1 MDKKKA
7 GILFAAIF
15 VIILSSI
22 QSANAIPF
30 EKGKNYDRELLGYT
44 ADNHERYKW
53 SSHPERILDSY
64 EWTGQPIYKDYR
76 LFETA
81 GNVYLETANSGSVS
95 FDKTLCSYNLYDSGY
110 IDLQNPP
117 KIKNISWSVKGKAAA
132 SSTWNP
138 VNGVNN
144 ATCSVTIQNDE
155 QTVRIV
161 GEKKSSVGTFQIVL
175 DYTPGRGIKETMRA
189 YNNNSAWNNHNIGF
203 TETFEVPKII
213 KLGNQTYD
221 LSNYNGTSLNR
232 NWIENNKAKV
242 LKLGEKIFYGFGI
255 GFDNLDNVSIFWD
268 GSKAKLS
275 LNYLYPSGIVPYQQW
290 VSVDPI
296 FTSANPTVD
305 GNVYTNA
312 AAGTQCST
320 VAQARDTTD
329 TVMHGSNMQGSG
341 SSAECFYAFSEWD
354 ISSLGTDII
363 PTNVTY
369 SFEITSVASPRN
381 CSILG
386 LTTRP
391 STATDQQLLDNLRPG
406 GASPLVSSSATCTT
420 VGESKTILTGSN
432 GTTYITNRLASGWA
446 AFGMRFQDMTR
457 DGVAHDISW
466 ATEENASPVPP
477 PTLTITYTDPTPNP
491 YAVTDLT
498 ATAITTVTAMLDW
511 TEPSLNG
518 GTLSGYQINYSSGCT
533 GAPNTIILNNTGTSD
548 TSYTAIVTEPINCFR
563 VGPWTSFGKNMS
575 GNIATINGVSFTIGN
590 INVTQSNPDR
600 IGIRFERTDLNSTA
614 SYLNVTYADTYD
626 LACNFFYEFAR
637 TNNTYTDLTNST
649 AGEGF
654 VESSFLLTNSDRDV
668 IQVKCWDQLT
678 NDTGRYIITQS
689 TFPILEQISNFRAG
703 QYGTAGMFGAI
714 DFITLIVIIISMIGF
729 NRIDETV
736 GVIFNTFFIFG
747 LAFFEII
754 HWETAMIGFFAV
766 GVVFAIAKNRGD

>member
-7 GILFAAIF
+7 SLIFALACVLVF
-15 VIILSSI
+15 SSI
-22 QSANAIPF
+22 QTASALSF
-30 EKGKNYDRELLGYT
+30 EKGRNYDKEILGYSKNNNEYVRWT
-44 ADNHERYKW
+44 
-53 SSHPERILDSY
+53 SHPERIIDSY
-64 EWTGQPIYKDYR
+64 QWTGKPIYKDYR
-76 LFETA
+76 LFDSA
-81 GNVYLETANSGSVS
+81 GNVYLETANSGSVA

-132 SSTWNP
+132 SSSWNP

-144 ATCSVTIQNDE
+144 AGCSVTIQNDDE
-155 QTVRIV
+155 NVRIV

-232 NWIENNKAKV
+232 NWIDANKAKV
-242 LKLGEKIFYGFGI
+242 LKLSEKIFYDFGI
-255 GFDNLDNVSIFWD
+255 GFDNLDTVGISWD

-275 LNYLYPSGIVPYQQW
+275 LNYLYPTGIVPYQQW
-290 VSVDPI
+290 IDVDPV
-296 FTSANPTVD
+296 FTSSNPTVD
-305 GNVYTNA
+305 GHILTTATA
-312 AAGTQCST
+312 ATQCST
-320 VAQARDTTD
+320 TALSRATTG
-329 TVMHGSNMQGSG
+329 TTMLGSNIQSSG
-341 SSAECFYAFSEWD
+341 SNAECYYAFSEWD
-354 ISSLGTDII
+354 ISSLDTDIT

-369 SFEITSVASPRN
+369 SFEITAGANQRN
-381 CSILG
+381 CAIVG

-391 STATDQQLLDNLRPG
+391 STATDQQLLDNVRPM
-406 GASPLVSSSATCTT
+406 GAAVIVSASSTCTT

-432 GTTYITNRLASGWA
+432 GTTYITNRLAGGWA

-457 DGVAHDISW
+457 DASAHSVSW
-466 ATEENASPVPP
+466 ATEEDAGAVPP
-477 PTLTITYTDPTPNP
+477 PTLTITYTDPTPDP
-491 YAVTDLT
+491 DAVTDLSAST
-498 ATAITTVTAMLDW
+498 ITTVTTLLDW

-518 GTLSGYQINYSSGCT
+518 GTLLGYQINYSSGCT
-533 GAPNTIILNNTGTSD
+533 GAPNTIIENDTGTSD
-548 TSYTAIVTEPINCFR
+548 TSYTATVTQPSNCFR
-563 VGPWTSFGKNMS
+563 VGPWTTFGSNMT
-575 GNIATINGVSFTIGN
+575 GNIATISGVSFIIGD

-649 AGEGF
+649 AGDGF

-689 TFPILEQISNFRAG
+689 TFPILEQISNFREG